1 MKKLR
6 RSFLMLFL
14 TILFGILAYHYIEG
28 MSISDAVFITAI
40 TISTV
45 GFGEVQPLS
54 VVGRIITIS
63 IIIFGITIAGY
74 TVGNF
79 IRMLIEGEIS
89 KTFGRKK
96 VRKTI
101 VGLKSHHIVCGYGRI
116 GKLIVSELL
125 RNKEKCVVIENN
137 PANIAELESSN
148 IPYLMLDARDENTLL
163 KAGIMRSKGIV
174 TAVSTDADNVFI
186 TLTAKMLK
194 PDVFILA
201 RSSDVKNEKKLLSAG
216 ATRVVSPYLIG
227 GQRMAQLLL
236 KPTVVDFIDIA
247 TLDDKLGL
255 RMEEAVVS
263 PKSTLLGKNLVES
276 NLRKDYGVIIVLI
289 KKFNGEMIFNP
300 LPTEK
305 LEAND
310 VIVMLGKSEDLEKI
324 NVFI

>member
-1 MKKLR
+1 
-6 RSFLMLFL
+6 MLFL
-14 TILFGILAYHYIEG
+14 TVLFGILAYYYIEG
-28 MSISDAVFITAI
+28 MTISDAVFMTAI
-40 TISTV
+40 TMSTV

-54 VVGRIITIS
+54 TAGRIITIS

-74 TVGNF
+74 TLGNF

-96 VRKTI
+96 VRKAI
-101 VGLKSHHIVCGYGRI
+101 IGLKNHYIVCGYGRI
-116 GKLIVSELL
+116 GKLIINELI
-125 RNKEKCVVIENN
+125 RNKEKCIVIENDSL
-137 PANIAELESSN
+137 NIAELESSH

-186 TLTAKMLK
+186 TLTAKMIK
-194 PDVFILA
+194 PDIFILA

-247 TLDDKLGL
+247 TLDDKFGL

-263 PKSTLLGKNLVES
+263 TSSTLLGKNLIES

-300 LPTEK
+300 LPVEK

-324 NVFI
+324 NLFI